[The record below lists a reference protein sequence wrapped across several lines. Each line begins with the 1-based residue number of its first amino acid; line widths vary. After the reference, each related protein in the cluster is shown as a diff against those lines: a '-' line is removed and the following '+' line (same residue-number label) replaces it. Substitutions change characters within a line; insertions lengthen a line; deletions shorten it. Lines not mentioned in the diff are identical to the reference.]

1 MVNQLLCIYGFF
13 FLVFAAR
20 PVVFTRQEQQ
30 LQRLELG
37 ECLQLALGS
46 FFIVVFFA
54 TMIMDLSRLFD
65 INDEVV
71 MVMMAIFLVIQLAQF
86 VWAKDEIN
94 NEVKVT
100 QPRLLY
106 LIERFAH
113 FRLIA
118 AYVLICLASGSHV
131 LSLGPLLA
139 VIVFWALHLLWKGV
153 PFVSQRA

>member
-1 MVNQLLCIYGFF
+1 M
-13 FLVFAAR
+13 FLIFAAR

-30 LQRLELG
+30 LQRLDLG

-46 FFIVVFFA
+46 FFIVVFS
-54 TMIMDLSRLFD
+54 TMIMDLARLFN
-65 INDEVV
+65 INDKVM
-71 MVMMAIFLVIQLAQF
+71 MVMMAIFLVIQFVNF
-86 VWAKDEIN
+86 VWAKGEIN
-94 NEVKVT
+94 NEVKVS

-131 LSLGPLLA
+131 LSLGPLLV
-139 VIVFWALHLLWKGV
+139 VIVFWALQMLWKGP
-153 PFVSQRA
+153 PFFSQRA